1 VIFFEITGMHEANT
15 RDSGVHYNVNH
26 ACALITTY
34 GDVLPHCK
42 LSRIMK
48 KPFAFAGDFQVSLIT
63 VCLKH
68 IIFFLQKLLTCN
80 HNFAKS
86 SRTNLQHHR
95 VICLHTQSLWIHCKI
110 WTEVANRRSQITQKE
125 NGPVEPRVTTLSFD
139 LSTQTTSSGA
149 SLFGDVLWLWRNL
162 LPDYVVNVIEGL
174 FFRTGEHAR
183 GYT

>member
-1 VIFFEITGMHEANT
+1 MHEANT

-68 IIFFLQKLLTCN
+68 IIFFLQKLLTC
-80 HNFAKS
+80 
-86 SRTNLQHHR
+86 
-95 VICLHTQSLWIHCKI
+95 
-110 WTEVANRRSQITQKE
+110 
-125 NGPVEPRVTTLSFD
+125 
-139 LSTQTTSSGA
+139 
-149 SLFGDVLWLWRNL
+149 
-162 LPDYVVNVIEGL
+162 
-174 FFRTGEHAR
+174 
-183 GYT
+183 